1 MPKIKVLLAD
11 DHGVLRGGVGALLER
26 QGEFVV
32 VAEANTAE
40 ETIVRA
46 RETHPDVA
54 VVDVRMP
61 GGGIEATRQLK
72 REFPTLA
79 VLILSQYRDPAY
91 LRQALEAGA
100 SGYTL
105 KQAGSEELVE
115 AVRAVARGESYLHP
129 SLTSALVDQVRGIST
144 HSPSSAEEALSDR
157 ESEVLRRVARGYTT
171 DEIAHQLYLSVRTV
185 ETYKTRGLEKLNLNG
200 RAALVRYAIEQG
212 WLNDD
217 AGETLP

>member
-72 REFPTLA
+72 REFPALA
-79 VLILSQYRDPAY
+79 ILMLSQYSDPAY

-129 SLTSALVDQVRGIST
+129 SLTSALVDQVRGSSA
-144 HSPSSAEEALSDR
+144 HPPSSTEEALSDR

-185 ETYKTRGLEKLNLNG
+185 ETYKTRGLEKLDLKG
-200 RAALVRYAIEQG
+200 RAALVRYAIEHE

-217 AGETLP
+217 AGEPVP

>member
-40 ETIVRA
+40 EAIVRA

-79 VLILSQYRDPAY
+79 VLMLSQYRDPAY
-91 LRQALEAGA
+91 LRRALEAGA

-129 SLTSALVDQVRGIST
+129 SLTSALVDQMRGIST
-144 HSPSSAEEALSDR
+144 NSPSSTEEALSDR
-157 ESEVLRRVARGYTT
+157 ESEVLHRVALGYTT
-171 DEIAHQLYLSVRTV
+171 AEIAHQLYLSVRTV

-217 AGETLP
+217 AGETVP